1 MPPRYRWNAD
11 KQEEVP
17 TETAEERE
25 ARLNRE
31 AEVAEKEAWDREE
44 AERKARCVWGPYL

>member
-11 KQEEVP
+11 KQEEIP

-25 ARLNRE
+25 ARLILE
-31 AEVAEKEAWDREE
+31 AKALQQAEWDRQE
-44 AERKARCVWGPYL
+44 AERKARHVSGPYL